1 MPQTMRERAALQGF
15 LTPDMREWLNSRP
28 RTMLTYDLVLQ
39 FVKRFGL
46 EAREAGR
53 LLAQWVKSL

>member
-1 MPQTMRERAALQGF
+1 MTAYPAF
-15 LTPDMREWLNSRP
+15 LTPDMREWLDTRP

-39 FVKRFGL
+39 FVKRFNL
-46 EAREAGR
+46 EAKHAGR